1 MLKSWL
7 AVWLSVKSLVSTCT
21 FFYKCSYEYYEYWG
35 KISICIPFNCICWF
49 VKRVIYEHKMWGDF
63 NAKFSIRN
71 FLINVELKF
80 LGSLFF
86 QFYYFSFTFLET
98 IDPDKKMG
106 VRVLIRHVSAVD
118 VTHILSNRYSRVH
131 RSTTLKNTS
140 EQLSFFGACS
150 SHSSTSSLMST

>member
-106 VRVLIRHVSAVD
+106 VRVLIRHVSRRRHSHLKQPVQPCPSLHD
-118 VTHILSNRYSRVH
+118 V
-131 RSTTLKNTS
+131 KNTS